1 MDKQTLVR
9 NIREWVKLDNEIN
22 TLNAEIKKRKNAK
35 KELTNGLMEFM
46 QNKDIDCFDIND
58 GKIVYTSTKSKKPFT
73 KKYLLETLTTLYGE
87 QGIKIGTELL
97 ENQDVIIKNN
107 IKQKNK

>member
-9 NIREWVKLDNEIN
+9 NIREWVKMDNEIN
-22 TLNAEIKKRKNAK
+22 TLSAEIKKRKETK

-46 QNKDIDCFDIND
+46 KTKEIDCFDIKD
-58 GKIVYTSTKSKKPFT
+58 GKIIYTSTKSKKPFT

-87 QGIKIGTELL
+87 QGIKIGTDLL
-97 ENQDVIIKNN
+97 KNQDVVVKNN
-107 IKQKNK
+107 IKQKK

>member
-9 NIREWVKLDNEIN
+9 NIKEWVKLDNEIN
-22 TLNAEIKKRKNAK
+22 TLNTEIKKRKDAK
-35 KELTNGLMEFM
+35 KDLTNNLMEFM
-46 QNKDIDCFDIND
+46 KTKEIDCFDINN

-87 QGIKIGTELL
+87 QGIKIGTDLL
-97 ENQDVIIKNN
+97 ENQDIVIKNN